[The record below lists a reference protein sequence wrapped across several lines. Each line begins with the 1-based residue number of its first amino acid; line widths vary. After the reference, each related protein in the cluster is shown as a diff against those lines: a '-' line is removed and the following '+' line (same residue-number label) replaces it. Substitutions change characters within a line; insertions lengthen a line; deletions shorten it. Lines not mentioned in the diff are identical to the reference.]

1 MLHEIELNEQTETD
15 CSDETESSLN
25 YPEGSSHFH
34 MPIFSDDEI
43 NSKIR
48 SRNRKQRQIFH
59 FIHNWAKLHVKLKSG
74 TTKKQSMPFHLSL
87 SLEVGAVV
95 NHT

>member
-1 MLHEIELNEQTETD
+1 MHETELIEQTETG
-15 CSDETESSLN
+15 CSDDAQSSLN

-34 MPIFSDDEI
+34 MPIPSDDEI

-48 SRNRKQRQIFH
+48 SLNLKQQQIFD
-59 FIHNWAKLHVKLKSG
+59 FIYNWAKLHVKSLEQQKSN
-74 TTKKQSMPFHLSL
+74 QRHFICFSR
-87 SLEVGAVV
+87 EVGAVV